1 MGYITFRT
9 DLSFVTHTK
18 QQYVGGPGL
27 IKLKL
32 SVVHTANKDLSML
45 GMISILIAA
54 LINPEAWVVLKGK

>member
-1 MGYITFRT
+1 MGYITFRA

-18 QQYVGGPGL
+18 QQYVGGSGL

-54 LINPEAWVVLKGK
+54 LINLEAWVVLKGK

>member
-1 MGYITFRT
+1 MGYITFRA

-18 QQYVGGPGL
+18 QQYVGGLGL

>member
-1 MGYITFRT
+1 MGCITFRA

-18 QQYVGGPGL
+18 QQYVGGLGL